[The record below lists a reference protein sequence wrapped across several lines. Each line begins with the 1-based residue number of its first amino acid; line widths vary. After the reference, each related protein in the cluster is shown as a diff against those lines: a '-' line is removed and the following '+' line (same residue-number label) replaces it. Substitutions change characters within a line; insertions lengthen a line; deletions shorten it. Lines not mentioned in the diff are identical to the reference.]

1 MSIAWLTDE
10 QVSALNSAVGDQPRL
25 KELLTVMLV
34 PGLEGFPDEEGAEA
48 APGAEAK
55 SALLSDLFFY
65 AFAFARTNA
74 FSDTKIA
81 AFLSMFRDIVARDM
95 EGGMRSVERS
105 FQRLEELLLK
115 LSTDRPPVSRGV
127 FSPDDARKI
136 AAFAMD
142 NYYRQFKLYHACFA
156 PKEQLVMK
164 QMLPGMVQ
172 QAKAPRPLD
181 EGLAVGEHREVAAE

>member
-10 QVSALNSAVGDQPRL
+10 QVSALNSAVGDQPFAKR
-25 KELLTVMLV
+25 TSHRDAG
-34 PGLEGFPDEEGAEA
+34 PWARSFPDEEGAEA

-95 EGGMRSVERS
+95 EESM
-105 FQRLEELLLK
+105 
-115 LSTDRPPVSRGV
+115 SRWSGA
-127 FSPDDARKI
+127 FSDSKSC
-136 AAFAMD
+136 
-142 NYYRQFKLYHACFA
+142 Y
-156 PKEQLVMK
+156 
-164 QMLPGMVQ
+164 
-172 QAKAPRPLD
+172 
-181 EGLAVGEHREVAAE
+181 